1 MGTLLLTGGSTLV
14 SQPPTRRGED
24 TDRGTRTSG
33 VTGSI
38 VRRAQV
44 GSPRSGLKVQSASEL
59 GDVFAGGL
67 ALAIGTDLAIAAT
80 SPGYAAANAYGTTY
94 AIDAPPPETASCAA
108 TTAAAATPADKE
120 ATSTSSATAAR
131 ATTAAA
137 SPASPA
143 STASATTTTA
153 TSAAA
158 SSGELNTRCEGTTS
172 FRVKDAESS
181 EAYV

>member
-1 MGTLLLTGGSTLV
+1 MGTLLVTGGGPLV

-94 AIDAPPPETASCAA
+94 AIDAPPPETASCAT

-137 SPASPA
+137 SPTSP
-143 STASATTTTA
+143 TSATPPTA

>member
-1 MGTLLLTGGSTLV
+1 MGTLLVTGGGPLV

-33 VTGSI
+33 GTGSI

-137 SPASPA
+137 SPASPPPTPPPHPPR
-143 STASATTTTA
+143 SLPRPPRPHSLCNHPHRNLR
-153 TSAAA
+153 SR
-158 SSGELNTRCEGTTS
+158 LLW
-172 FRVKDAESS
+172 RVE
-181 EAYV
+181 YPV